1 MKRTRYEELM
11 AENERM
17 QALYRWLVAGLV
29 SVALL
34 GLVLGSLAAFG
45 QEASPAPTPVPV
57 VNPEDPGGLALVL
70 LGAIQS
76 GHWGL
81 VVSAALVLVVA
92 LLRRFGRGLPKVG
105 PLLDHPVVAWLLPTL
120 ASIGGAVVTALV
132 AGTPVSL
139 GLVLSAV
146 VTGLGANALYVGGKK
161 VAEAREAGA
170 NAAATVETKADAV
183 VVLKGPQP

>member
-1 MKRTRYEELM
+1 MKPNRFDLWLCVT
-11 AENERM
+11 A
-17 QALYRWLVAGLV
+17 ALFSFVAFAQD
-29 SVALL
+29 AL
-34 GLVLGSLAAFG
+34 
-45 QEASPAPTPVPV
+45 PAPAAAVTPVAD
-57 VNPEDPGGLALVL
+57 DPTHLAVVL
-70 LGAIQS
+70 LGAIQA

-105 PLLDHPVVAWLLPTL
+105 PLLDHPVVAWALPTV
-120 ASIGGAVVTALV
+120 ASVGGALVTALV
-132 AGTPVSL
+132 AGSPVSV

-170 NAAATVETKADAV
+170 TAAAGVETKADAV
-183 VVLKGPQP
+183 TVLKGPPP